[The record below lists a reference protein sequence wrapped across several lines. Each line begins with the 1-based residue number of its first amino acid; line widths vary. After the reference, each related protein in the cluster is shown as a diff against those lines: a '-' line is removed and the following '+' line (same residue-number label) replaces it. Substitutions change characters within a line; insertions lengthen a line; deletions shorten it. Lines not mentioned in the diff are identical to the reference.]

1 MSVKRGIAVWL
12 SGFVTFIAV
21 LGSISM
27 AVQLTT
33 EGQGTIIRPYL
44 IGDLAGDLIV
54 ETYLWI
60 SLAVTFILLG
70 VTFIIAYRKQAPD
83 PDIIK
88 MLLKVGG
95 NLAALRKTNETSIT
109 ETAEQMEYSRKINSK
124 FFGKIST
131 DIEEG
136 DKSKLAQYET
146 QNKTLKKTRRDL
158 ISAIEKMATETGEK
172 ISVDLNKQE
181 KAMLGIRRLN
191 EDVTAVLKN
200 QQTELEEINRRLE
213 TIEERIVVPVQSK
226 LNSLNNPEEIKGI
239 GPALGKELKA
249 LGISYVGDF
258 LTTDPIVIG
267 EKTRVSQEMAE
278 NLQAMAQLMM
288 IPGVNANDAELL
300 IESGV
305 KTRKELADQDLIH
318 LSRKVTEIA
327 KDYIEQSKISKEE
340 YPTIEKISSWI
351 RMAK

>member
-1 MSVKRGIAVWL
+1 MTI
-12 SGFVTFIAV
+12 
-21 LGSISM
+21 
-27 AVQLTT
+27 QLIT
-33 EGQGTIIRPYL
+33 EGQGTTIRPYL
-44 IGDLAGDLIV
+44 IGNIIADLTV

-60 SLAVTFILLG
+60 SLVVTFILLG
-70 VTFIIAYRKQAPD
+70 VTFIIAYRKQGPD

-95 NLAALRKTNETSIT
+95 NLAALRKTNEASIT
-109 ETAEQMEYSRKINSK
+109 ETTEQMEYSRKINSK

-136 DKSKLAQYET
+136 NKSTLARFET
-146 QNKTLKKTRRDL
+146 QSKSIKKTRRDL
-158 ISAIEKMATETGEK
+158 ISTIEKMATETEEK
-172 ISVDLNKQE
+172 ISVDFNKQE
-181 KAMLGIRRLN
+181 TAILGIRGQN
-191 EDVTAVLKN
+191 EDVTAFLKN
-200 QQTELEEINRRLE
+200 QQTELEEINRRIE
-213 TIEERIVVPVQSK
+213 TIEGNIVVPVQSK
-226 LNSLNNPEEIKGI
+226 LNSVNNPEEIKGI

-249 LGISYVGDF
+249 LGISSVGDF
-258 LTTDPIVIG
+258 LTTDPILIG

-288 IPGVNANDAELL
+288 IPGVDANDAELL

-327 KDYIEQSKISKEE
+327 KDYFEQNKISKEE

-351 RMAK
+351 RVAK